1 MLIRRQ
7 SLPMNVFYTVSM
19 RIILAQ
25 QVNLL
30 ISFLALSTLWPCLIP
45 GSAKGKD
52 NPALNSWFQFYMRD
66 ATLFSA
72 LTFGALSHKQVNCSM
87 VAEPGNQLTAVEKQG
102 LIFYEME
109 SARMINKTLQHQPE
123 TVTDTLI
130 LSALCMANNSANE
143 VKLHHVQ
150 ASPFTPPL
158 QRLQWLDIYGRMSSS
173 PAHQRGLLQLI
184 TLRGGLECVELPGLA
199 AILSL

>member
-1 MLIRRQ
+1 
-7 SLPMNVFYTVSM
+7 
-19 RIILAQ
+19 
-25 QVNLL
+25 
-30 ISFLALSTLWPCLIP
+30 
-45 GSAKGKD
+45 
-52 NPALNSWFQFYMRD
+52 MRD

-72 LTFGALSHKQVNCSM
+72 LTFGALSHKQMNCCM
-87 VAEPGNQLTAVEKQG
+87 AGDAKIEITPFEKQV

-109 SARMINKTLQHQPE
+109 SARMINKSLQSKPQ

-143 VKLHHVQ
+143 VKLDHVQ

-158 QRLQWLDIYGRMSSS
+158 RRLQWLDIYGRMSSS
-173 PAHQRGLLQLI
+173 SAHQVGLLQLI
-184 TLRGGLECVELPGLA
+184 NLRGGLECVELPGLA